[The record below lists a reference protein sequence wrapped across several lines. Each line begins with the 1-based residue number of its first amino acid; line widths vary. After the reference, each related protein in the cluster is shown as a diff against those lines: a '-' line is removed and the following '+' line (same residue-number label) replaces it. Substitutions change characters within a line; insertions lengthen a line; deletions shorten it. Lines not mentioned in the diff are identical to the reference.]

1 MVDKAPE
8 RSASGAA
15 GEGSQQ
21 QEQNSE
27 GILPAG
33 HWQEVAQRRDNGP
46 EDDEDDD
53 DDDSALGSDAG
64 SSTASIT
71 SSILQYREI
80 HGRRFHGETGNVQY
94 WQSNDE
100 AASESL
106 DMNHHVLSMA
116 MGDKLFMA
124 PLKKENIKKAL
135 DIGTGTGE
143 CRICAFDFADEYP
156 DAQVIG
162 TDISPIQPTWV
173 PPNLQFEIEDCTQ
186 EWTFRNEDFDYVHMR
201 WLLGSIQDWDA
212 LLQQAYRVLK
222 PGGWVESLETSA
234 IVRSDD
240 GTVTETSAL
249 GQWGKFFLNGG
260 KKIGRSFTV
269 IEDETQRKSIEA
281 AGFVDIQEFNFKM
294 PIGGWPKDPKL
305 KELGQF
311 AQMVLER
318 DIEGYIVFMANTL
331 GWTREEILVYI
342 GMLRREVR
350 SKNFHAY
357 YNQKVVWA
365 RKPLDG
371 ETK

>member
-1 MVDKAPE
+1 MDNNPGQ
-8 RSASGAA
+8 SSPGAA
-15 GEGSQQ
+15 GGSSQQ
-21 QEQNSE
+21 QEHTSE

-33 HWQEVAQRRDNGP
+33 HWQEREGNRP
-46 EDDEDDD
+46 EDDDFDD

-80 HGRRFHGETGNVQY
+80 HGRRFHGETGTAQY

-100 AASESL
+100 AANESL
-106 DMNHHVLSMA
+106 DIN
-116 MGDKLFMA
+116 
-124 PLKKENIKKAL
+124 
-135 DIGTGTGE
+135 
-143 CRICAFDFADEYP
+143 DFADEYP
-156 DAQVIG
+156 DAQIVG

-186 EWTFRNEDFDYVHMR
+186 DWTFRSQDFDYVHMR

-212 LLQQAYRVLK
+212 LLQQAYRVLR
-222 PGGWVESLETSA
+222 PGGYIESLETSA
-234 IVRSDD
+234 IMTSDD
-240 GTVTETSAL
+240 GTVTETCPM
-249 GQWGKFFLNGG
+249 GQWGKFFISGG

-269 IEDETQRKSIEA
+269 VEDETQRKSIEA

-294 PIGGWPKDPKL
+294 PIGGWAKDPKL
-305 KELGQF
+305 KELGQV

-318 DIEGYIVFMANTL
+318 DVEGYIVFMANTL

-342 GMLRREVR
+342 SMLRRDVR

-371 ETK
+371 EQR

>member
-1 MVDKAPE
+1 MEESAG
-8 RSASGAA
+8 RSSPGAA
-15 GEGSQQ
+15 GGSNQQ
-21 QEQNSE
+21 QQDASE
-27 GILPAG
+27 GILPAD
-33 HWQEVAQRRDNGP
+33 HWREISQREDNRP
-46 EDDEDDD
+46 EDDD
-53 DDDSALGSDAG
+53 DNDDADSTLGSDAG

-71 SSILQYREI
+71 SSIMQYREI
-80 HGRRFHGETGNVQY
+80 HGRRFHGETGNAQY

-100 AASESL
+100 AANESL
-106 DMNHHVLSMA
+106 DMNHHALSMA

-124 PLKKENIKKAL
+124 PLVRENIKKAL
-135 DIGTGTGE
+135 DIGTGTG
-143 CRICAFDFADEYP
+143 IWAIDFADEYP

-186 EWTFRNEDFDYVHMR
+186 DWTFRSQDFDYVHMR

-212 LLQQAYRVLK
+212 LLQQAFRVLR
-222 PGGWVESLETSA
+222 PGGYIESLETSA
-234 IVRSDD
+234 IMTSDD
-240 GTVTETSAL
+240 GTVTETCAM
-249 GQWGKFFLNGG
+249 GQWGKFFITGG

-269 IEDETQRKSIEA
+269 VEDETQRKSIEA
-281 AGFVDIQEFNFKM
+281 AGFVDIEEFNFKM
-294 PIGGWPKDPKL
+294 PIGGWAKDPKL

-318 DIEGYIVFMANTL
+318 DAEGYIVFMANTL

-342 GMLRREVR
+342 GMLRRDVR

-365 RKPLDG
+365 RKPLNG
-371 ETK
+371 EKR

>member
-1 MVDKAPE
+1 MDKSPGQ
-8 RSASGAA
+8 SPPGAA
-15 GEGSQQ
+15 GGSSQQ
-21 QEQNSE
+21 EEHAAE
-27 GILPAG
+27 GILPAD
-33 HWQEVAQRRDNGP
+33 HWREVSQREGNRP
-46 EDDEDDD
+46 EDDDYDDSD
-53 DDDSALGSDAG
+53 GDSALGSDAG

-80 HGRRFHGETGNVQY
+80 HGRRFHGETGTAQY

-100 AASESL
+100 AANESL
-106 DMNHHVLSMA
+106 DINHHALTMA
-116 MGDKLFMA
+116 MGDQLLMA
-124 PLKKENIKKAL
+124 PLVKENIKKAL
-135 DIGTGTGE
+135 DIGTGTG
-143 CRICAFDFADEYP
+143 IWAIDFADEYP
-156 DAQVIG
+156 DAQIVG

-186 EWTFRNEDFDYVHMR
+186 DWTFRSQDFDYVHMR

-212 LLQQAYRVLK
+212 LMQQAYRVLR
-222 PGGWVESLETSA
+222 PGGYIESLETSA
-234 IVRSDD
+234 IMTSDD
-240 GTVTETSAL
+240 GTVTDDCPM
-249 GQWGKFFLNGG
+249 GQWGKFFISGG

-269 IEDETQRKSIEA
+269 VEDETQRKSIEA

-294 PIGGWPKDPKL
+294 PIGGWAKDPKL
-305 KELGQF
+305 KELGQV

-318 DIEGYIVFMANTL
+318 DVEGYIVFMANTL

-342 GMLRREVR
+342 SMLRRDVR

-371 ETK
+371 EKR